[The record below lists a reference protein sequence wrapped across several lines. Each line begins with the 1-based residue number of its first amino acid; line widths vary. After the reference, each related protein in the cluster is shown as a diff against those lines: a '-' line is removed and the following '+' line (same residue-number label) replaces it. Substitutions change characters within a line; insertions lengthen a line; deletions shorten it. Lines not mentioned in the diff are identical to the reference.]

1 MKNLFY
7 CLVTSF
13 IVLVSF
19 ACSKDRLCGSE
30 ARLQGKVLEK
40 GSNKPLAGWK
50 IYISSCTCELLNGC
64 DCTVRDSLVSNSDGS
79 YSYDYDYESFGH
91 VFAYPKV
98 QEGYFDD
105 DYRVLGPYQEHNTYT
120 KDIIVDAKAWIKFHI
135 YNDKPFDQFD
145 SFDLNGSYN
154 YIGNISLGGID
165 ANKTFKCLVTGND
178 STSIT
183 QYILKNK
190 KQTIKK
196 SKVFAPAHDTTFYEI
211 KY

>member
-1 MKNLFY
+1 MKNTIYLFSA
-7 CLVTSF
+7 LILFS
-13 IVLVSF
+13 LF

-40 GSNKPLAGWK
+40 GSNKPLAGWT
-50 IYISSCTCELLNGC
+50 IYISSYTCELLGGC
-64 DCTVRDSLVSNSDGS
+64 DCTLRDSLVSDIDGS

-105 DYRVLGPYQEHNTYT
+105 DYRVLGPYQEHKTYT

-135 YNDKPFDQFD
+135 YNDKPFNDFD
-145 SFDLNGSYN
+145 KFELGTSFN
-154 YIGNISLGGID
+154 YIGGIKLSGSD
-165 ANKTFKCLVTGND
+165 ANETFKCLITGND
-178 STSIT
+178 STEIIQFIT
-183 QYILKNK
+183 KNK
-190 KQTIKK
+190 KLSTKE
-196 SKVFAPAHDTTFYEI
+196 SKVWASAHDTTFYEI